1 MLTLLANNRLVLQIR
16 KCSVMAESYGIFL
29 VHLLNVFATTVD
41 STVHINVQTC
51 ALLQGSEQTGLP
63 VST

>member
-1 MLTLLANNRLVLQIR
+1 MRSHHVSDVCDAAV
-16 KCSVMAESYGIFL
+16 G
-29 VHLLNVFATTVD
+29 LNI
-41 STVHINVQTC
+41 HINQTC

>member
-1 MLTLLANNRLVLQIR
+1 MRSHHLSDAG
-16 KCSVMAESYGIFL
+16 AAGIG
-29 VHLLNVFATTVD
+29 LNI
-41 STVHINVQTC
+41 HINQIC